1 MYIFWFQIVYDDFI
15 VLITLDQ
22 KFFVEKGIMVKN
34 RMFGHSGQLPLFY
47 LLENVLSILLPKLK
61 KVLNRLSL
69 THRQHQT
76 SVVVMVKNSTV
87 QRLMVAVHS
96 EMPLLS
102 LERALELTLQP
113 DRLSRKFW
121 NLNSSVE
128 EKDGAWM
135 TDIIILLSG
144 ETNRFFFVKI
154 NICTLTSCSLLC
166 LSARRQGQTLV
177 IFVFSY

>member
-1 MYIFWFQIVYDDFI
+1 
-15 VLITLDQ
+15 
-22 KFFVEKGIMVKN
+22 
-34 RMFGHSGQLPLFY
+34 
-47 LLENVLSILLPKLK
+47 
-61 KVLNRLSL
+61 
-69 THRQHQT
+69 
-76 SVVVMVKNSTV
+76 MVKNSTV

-144 ETNRFFFVKI
+144 ETNWFFFCQDKHLYFSLMQPLMSFGPKI
-154 NICTLTSCSLLC
+154 GSNLSNSCFQLL
-166 LSARRQGQTLV
+166 
-177 IFVFSY
+177 IFYLIDTA

>member
-1 MYIFWFQIVYDDFI
+1 
-15 VLITLDQ
+15 
-22 KFFVEKGIMVKN
+22 
-34 RMFGHSGQLPLFY
+34 
-47 LLENVLSILLPKLK
+47 
-61 KVLNRLSL
+61 
-69 THRQHQT
+69 
-76 SVVVMVKNSTV
+76 MVKNSTV

-154 NICTLTSCSLLC
+154 NICTLASCSLLC
-166 LSARRQGQTLV
+166 LSARR
-177 IFVFSY
+177 

>member
-1 MYIFWFQIVYDDFI
+1 
-15 VLITLDQ
+15 
-22 KFFVEKGIMVKN
+22 
-34 RMFGHSGQLPLFY
+34 
-47 LLENVLSILLPKLK
+47 
-61 KVLNRLSL
+61 
-69 THRQHQT
+69 
-76 SVVVMVKNSTV
+76 MVKNSTV

-144 ETNRFFFVKI
+144 ETNWFFFCQDKHLYFNLMQPLMSFGPKI
-154 NICTLTSCSLLC
+154 GSNLSNSCFQLL
-166 LSARRQGQTLV
+166 
-177 IFVFSY
+177 IFYLIDTA